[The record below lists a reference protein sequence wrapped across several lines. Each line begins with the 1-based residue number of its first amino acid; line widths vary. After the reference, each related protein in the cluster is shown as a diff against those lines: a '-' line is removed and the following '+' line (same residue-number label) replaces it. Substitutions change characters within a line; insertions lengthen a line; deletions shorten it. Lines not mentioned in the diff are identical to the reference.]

1 MFRYLAVGLLLTFAR
16 LSAADWSLDENPE
29 LVQFFAAQVAKIES
43 QDSLLQYNSLEDWQ
57 AAKPKLRGQL
67 FDMLGLYPLPPQT
80 PLNPKQTGVVEE
92 NEFRVEKLHFESMP
106 GLYVTAN
113 LYLPAKIDKALPT
126 VLYVCGHARVKEGDV
141 SFGNKTGYQHHGA
154 WFARNGYA
162 CLTIDT
168 VQLGEIEGVHHG
180 TYRYDRWWWN
190 ARGYTPA
197 GVEAWSC
204 IRALDYLE
212 TRSEIDSERIG
223 VTGRSGG
230 GAYSWWIAALDERI
244 KCAIPVA
251 GIATLRNHVV
261 DGCVEGHCDCMY
273 MLNTHRWDYATVA
286 ALVAP
291 RPLLISNSDKDRIF
305 PLDGVVK
312 VHRQVRHIYD
322 LYEQPLQLG
331 LQITEGP
338 HKDTQELRVHAFRW
352 LNRWLKGD
360 DSLIQ
365 KTATKFFEP
374 AQLRVFADLPEDERN
389 TTIDDDF
396 VPTAEPLGERTDRI
410 LQDQQLWF
418 SKSLHTLRQRCFT
431 GWPEEAVSVLSNAVR
446 VEALNRSGGAPGLV
460 VHRLHFNSQQHVAVS
475 VDLVVS
481 DRDSGDSESAV
492 ADLQSLNMLVADSE
506 LWAEYESAVLGKADT
521 SLDKPGTGKAPDI
534 LQQQL
539 EILKTRGTALA
550 VFAPRGEGLHAWK
563 GDRKKQTQI
572 RRRFNL
578 IGTTAD
584 AMRVWDVRRAV
595 QVLHQQINDTT
606 QLHVVGSG
614 RNAWLAAMATIFEA
628 GIESARLSNLSDD
641 RRERPVFL
649 NADRSFTPSELL
661 ALALHRTD
669 VVTFAADDG
678 VINPVARLRRNVHW
692 EGADLSVE

>member
-1 MFRYLAVGLLLTFAR
+1 
-16 LSAADWSLDENPE
+16 
-29 LVQFFAAQVAKIES
+29 
-43 QDSLLQYNSLEDWQ
+43 
-57 AAKPKLRGQL
+57 
-67 FDMLGLYPLPPQT
+67 
-80 PLNPKQTGVVEE
+80 
-92 NEFRVEKLHFESMP
+92 EKLHFESMP

-322 LYEQPLQLG
+322 LYEQP
-331 LQITEGP
+331 
-338 HKDTQELRVHAFRW
+338 
-352 LNRWLKGD
+352 
-360 DSLIQ
+360 
-365 KTATKFFEP
+365 
-374 AQLRVFADLPEDERN
+374 
-389 TTIDDDF
+389 
-396 VPTAEPLGERTDRI
+396 
-410 LQDQQLWF
+410 
-418 SKSLHTLRQRCFT
+418 
-431 GWPEEAVSVLSNAVR
+431 
-446 VEALNRSGGAPGLV
+446 RS
-460 VHRLHFNSQQHVAVS
+460 
-475 VDLVVS
+475 
-481 DRDSGDSESAV
+481 
-492 ADLQSLNMLVADSE
+492 
-506 LWAEYESAVLGKADT
+506 
-521 SLDKPGTGKAPDI
+521 
-534 LQQQL
+534 
-539 EILKTRGTALA
+539 
-550 VFAPRGEGLHAWK
+550 
-563 GDRKKQTQI
+563 
-572 RRRFNL
+572 
-578 IGTTAD
+578 
-584 AMRVWDVRRAV
+584 
-595 QVLHQQINDTT
+595 
-606 QLHVVGSG
+606 
-614 RNAWLAAMATIFEA
+614 
-628 GIESARLSNLSDD
+628 
-641 RRERPVFL
+641 
-649 NADRSFTPSELL
+649 
-661 ALALHRTD
+661 
-669 VVTFAADDG
+669 
-678 VINPVARLRRNVHW
+678 
-692 EGADLSVE
+692 